1 MPSTRNHSLMLAR
14 RQEVGARYLRG
25 EYQSAIAQAVGVS
38 QAQISMDLKAMRDL
52 WLASSL
58 RDFDALKSE
67 QLAKIDAV
75 EVEAWAAWLRSQQ
88 PREVSITEQTEGGE
102 VVGTDG
108 TSQPKRPTRKASM
121 RREGQSGD
129 PRFLAVIQKC
139 IDQRCVILGLESP
152 LRISIDQ
159 AAAKVAD
166 ELGLTKEAVL
176 AEAAAILQELDH
188 AQNA

>member
-1 MPSTRNHSLMLAR
+1 MATSAQLVAAEQR
-14 RQEVGARYLRG
+14 RQQIAARYVRG
-25 EYQSAIAQAVGVS
+25 EYQAAIARTLGVS
-38 QAQISMDLKAMRDL
+38 QQRISQDLATIRAQ
-52 WLASSL
+52 WLASAL

-75 EVEAWAAWLRSQQ
+75 EVAAWTAWDRSQQ
-88 PREVSITEQTEGGE
+88 PREVSLTEQTEGGE
-102 VVGTDG
+102 VVSADG
-108 TSQPKRPTRKASM
+108 TSQPRRPTRKASM

-166 ELGLTKEAVL
+166 ELGLTKAEVL
-176 AEAAAILQELDH
+176 AEATAILEELDH
-188 AQNA
+188 AQGT

>member
-1 MPSTRNHSLMLAR
+1 MPGTRSHTQMLAR
-14 RQEVGARYLRG
+14 REEVARRYLRG
-25 EYQSAIAQAVGVS
+25 EHQYTIGRAVGVS
-38 QAQISMDLKAMRDL
+38 QVQVSHDLKAMRDL

-58 RDFDALKSE
+58 RDFDALKAE

-75 EVEAWAAWLRSQQ
+75 EVEAYAAWFRSQQ
-88 PREVSITEQTEGGE
+88 PREVSLTEQTEGGE
-102 VVGTDG
+102 VVGVDG

-166 ELGLTKEAVL
+166 ELGLTKDAVL
-176 AEAAAILQELDH
+176 AEATAILQELDH
-188 AQNA
+188 AQGT